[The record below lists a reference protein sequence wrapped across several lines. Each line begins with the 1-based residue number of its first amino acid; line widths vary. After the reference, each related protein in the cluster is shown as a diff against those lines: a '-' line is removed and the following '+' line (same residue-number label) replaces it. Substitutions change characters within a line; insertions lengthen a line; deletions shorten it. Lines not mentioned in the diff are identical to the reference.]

1 MKVDFDQIK
10 RTTDLVRVIESYG
23 ITLKKSGRDYVGL
36 CPFHDDHHPSLR
48 VTPAKGLFR
57 CPSCQATGNVIQ
69 FVAKK
74 EGIGERQAA
83 LKLLTATP
91 GVKPASALPP
101 KTPPAKAAPAMKAG
115 EQEALLQRVVT
126 FYAKTLHKD
135 RAGFEYLKGRNLVDA
150 AMLDVFQVGYCNGT
164 LPNAVAK
171 SGEVVECLK
180 TLGILKAGNREH
192 FHGFATVPIFDE
204 AGTVVGIYGRNVQ
217 PCEPDQRHRYLPGP
231 HRGVFN
237 GIAAKTSQTLFL
249 TESIFDAMA
258 LWQAGFKN
266 VIALYGTGGWTAD
279 HEKLLREHGTTE
291 VYLCLN
297 NDEPGRTAT
306 EQLKGKILPALVK
319 QIHVVQWPEGVKD
332 AADFFLSRPPAD
344 FEALVKTANP
354 GTPAPQS
361 EVTAKA
367 GDEKIEMTP
376 DGFVAS
382 YASRR
387 YEVRAVEHPN
397 PARLRATVK
406 AFSAEGAMGSA
417 TGARFHIDTV
427 DFYLSRSRRTF
438 ISEAARLFRDTADV
452 IEGDVNRLI
461 TQLETYAKERE
472 GKGAQSQVTLVSDTD
487 KVEALKLGRHPDL
500 AGEILRDLERFGLV
514 GELTNKTIGYV
525 AMTSRKMDDPLS
537 LLILSGSGAG
547 KSLLQDT
554 LLKLCPDE
562 DLVKLTSLTGEA
574 LFYMGQDA
582 LKHKVLALE
591 EHAGAQE
598 ADYAIRNLISAKKLV
613 KEATIK
619 DPMTGRLTTMRN
631 VVDGPCAVFKTTT
644 QPEMDAE
651 TKSRFIIT
659 SIDES
664 PEQTKAILEAQRH
677 NHTLDGIR
685 RKKQREQVVQRH
697 HAFQRLLKPVAV
709 VNPFE
714 PLLTYAE
721 NRLLVR
727 RDNPKYLHLILA
739 VTFLYQL
746 QRPVKHDADAGDY
759 IETTLDDIAIAN
771 ELATDLFGQSL
782 GELSRPSRE
791 LLKLIRRMTE
801 EMERKPGVA
810 AEQKVGAGTA
820 CFSRRQI
827 REFTGWSDYQIKIH
841 VKQLEDLEY
850 LLPLSGRRGQC
861 FSYRLAWDGEG
872 LDGERFVLGL
882 TSVEELR
889 QKAKVVGLKNEVVG
903 SKSEVV
909 GPKTKLEGSSRV
921 QVGLAGNRANPCKQ
935 RLETA
940 SEPKLEGFAGKPVP
954 ALPQNGV
961 PNGPPILVTTGGA
974 P

>member
-10 RTTDLVRVIESYG
+10 RTTDIVRVIEGYG
-23 ITLKKSGRDYVGL
+23 IALKKAGRDYVGL

-74 EGIGERQAA
+74 EGTGERQAA

-91 GVKPASALPP
+91 GVKRASQVAA
-101 KTPPAKAAPAMKAG
+101 PPAKAVPTMKAG

-135 RAGFEYLKGRNLVDA
+135 RAGFEYLKSRNLVDA

-180 TLGILKAGNREH
+180 ALGILKAGNREH

-204 AGTVVGIYGRNVQ
+204 AGIVVGIYGRNSQ

-266 VIALYGTGGWTAD
+266 VIALYGTGGWTPD
-279 HEKLLREHGTTE
+279 HEKLLRENGTTE
-291 VYLCLN
+291 IYLCLD
-297 NDEPGRTAT
+297 NDDAGRTTTA
-306 EQLKGKILPALVK
+306 QLKEKLATLVK
-319 QIHVVQWPEGVKD
+319 TVHVVQWPEGVKD
-332 AADFFLSRPPAD
+332 AGDFFLSRAPAD
-344 FEALVKTANP
+344 FESLIKATNP
-354 GTPAPQS
+354 ATPRPQS

-376 DGFVAS
+376 DGFTAG
-382 YASRR
+382 YGSRR

-406 AFSAEGAMGSA
+406 AVSSDAANAG
-417 TGARFHIDTV
+417 RFHIDTV

-487 KVEALKLGRHPDL
+487 KAEALKLGRHLDL
-500 AGEILRDLERFGLV
+500 VGEILRDLERFGLV

-664 PEQTKAILEAQRH
+664 PEQTRAILQAQRH

-791 LLKLIRRMTE
+791 LLKLIRRMVE
-801 EMERKPGVA
+801 EMERKPGIT
-810 AEQKVGAGTA
+810 AEQKMGAGTA

-889 QKAKVVGLKNEVVG
+889 QKAKVVGLLGEQVGPKTEVVG
-903 SKSEVV
+903 Q
-909 GPKTKLEGSSRV
+909 KTKLEGSSRV
-921 QVGLAGNRANPCKQ
+921 QVGLAQNGAKACKQ
-935 RLETA
+935 RPETA
-940 SEPKLEGFAGKPVP
+940 SEAKLEGFAGKLVP
-954 ALPQNGV
+954 ALQRNGV
-961 PNGPPILVTTGGA
+961 PNDPPILVTTGGIQ
-974 P
+974 

>member
-1 MKVDFDQIK
+1 M
-10 RTTDLVRVIESYG
+10 R
-23 ITLKKSGRDYVGL
+23 
-36 CPFHDDHHPSLR
+36 
-48 VTPAKGLFR
+48 PAKV
-57 CPSCQATGNVIQ
+57 S
-69 FVAKK
+69 
-74 EGIGERQAA
+74 
-83 LKLLTATP
+83 
-91 GVKPASALPP
+91 
-101 KTPPAKAAPAMKAG
+101 
-115 EQEALLQRVVT
+115 
-126 FYAKTLHKD
+126 
-135 RAGFEYLKGRNLVDA
+135 
-150 AMLDVFQVGYCNGT
+150 
-164 LPNAVAK
+164 
-171 SGEVVECLK
+171 
-180 TLGILKAGNREH
+180 
-192 FHGFATVPIFDE
+192 
-204 AGTVVGIYGRNVQ
+204 GIYGRNVR
-217 PCEPDQRHRYLPGP
+217 PCEAHERHLYLPGP

-279 HEKLLREHGTTE
+279 HEKLLRENGTTE
-291 VYLCLN
+291 VYLCLD
-297 NDEPGRTAT
+297 NDDAGRAATA
-306 EQLKGKILPALVK
+306 QLKEKLVALVK
-319 QIHVVQWPEGVKD
+319 TVHVIQWPEGVKD
-332 AADFFLSRPPAD
+332 AGDFFLSRAPAD
-344 FEALVKTANP
+344 FEALLAAANP
-354 GTPAPQS
+354 KTPPPQS

-376 DGFVAS
+376 DGFIAG
-382 YASRR
+382 YGSRR

-406 AFSAEGAMGSA
+406 AVSSDAANVG
-417 TGARFHIDTV
+417 RFHIDTV

-438 ISEAARLFRDTADV
+438 ISEAARLFRDTVDV
-452 IEGDVNRLI
+452 VEGDVNRLI

-472 GKGAQSQVTLVSDTD
+472 GKGPNPVQLISEAD
-487 KVEALKLGRHPDL
+487 KSEALKLGRHPDL
-500 AGEILRDLERFGLV
+500 VGEILRDLERFGLV
-514 GELTNKTIGYV
+514 GEATNKTIGYL

-554 LLKLCPDE
+554 LLRLCPEE

-598 ADYAIRNLISAKKLV
+598 ADYAIRNLISAKTLV

-664 PEQTKAILEAQRH
+664 PEQTRAILEAQRH
-677 NHTLDGIR
+677 NHTLEGIR
-685 RKKQREQVVQRH
+685 RKKQREQIEQRH
-697 HAFQRLLKPVAV
+697 HAFQRLLKPVTV
-709 VNPFE
+709 VNPYE

-791 LLKLIRRMTE
+791 LLKLIRRMVE
-801 EMERKPGVA
+801 GLQ
-810 AEQKVGAGTA
+810 QKKLPPE
-820 CFSRRQI
+820 FSRRQI

-882 TSVEELR
+882 ISVEELR
-889 QKAKVVGLKNEVVG
+889 QKAKVVGLFGEQVG
-903 SKSEVV
+903 SKSGVV

-921 QVGLAGNRANPCKQ
+921 QVGLVGNSPKAGKQ
-935 RLETA
+935 RPEPA
-940 SEPKLEGFAGKPVP
+940 SGPKLEGFAGEHIP
-954 ALPQNGV
+954 ALQRNGV
-961 PNGPPILVTTGGA
+961 PNGPRILVATGGV

>member
-10 RTTDLVRVIESYG
+10 RTTDLVRVIEGYG
-23 ITLKKSGRDYVGL
+23 IALKKAGRDYVGL

-48 VTPAKGLFR
+48 VTSAKGLFR
-57 CPSCQATGNVIQ
+57 CPSCQVTGNVIQ

-74 EGIGERQAA
+74 EGISERQAA

-91 GVKPASALPP
+91 GVKRASQVTA
-101 KTPPAKAAPAMKAG
+101 PPAKAAPVMKPG

-135 RAGFEYLKGRNLVDA
+135 RAGFEYLKSRNLVDA

-180 TLGILKAGNREH
+180 ALGILKAGNREH
-192 FHGFATVPIFDE
+192 FHGFVTVPIFDG
-204 AGTVVGIYGRNVQ
+204 AGTVVGVYGRNIR
-217 PCEPDQRHRYLPGP
+217 PCEQHERHLYLPGP

-237 GIAAKTSQTLFL
+237 GIAARTSQTLFL

-279 HEKLLREHGTTE
+279 HEKLLRDHGTTE
-291 VYLCLN
+291 VYLCLD
-297 NDEPGRTAT
+297 NDPSGQEAT
-306 EQLKGKILPALVK
+306 KRLRNEILPALVK

-332 AADFFLSRPPAD
+332 AGDFFLSRTPAD
-344 FEALVKTANP
+344 FESLIKATNP
-354 GTPAPQS
+354 ATPPPQS
-361 EVTAKA
+361 ELTAKA

-376 DGFVAS
+376 DGFVAG
-382 YASRR
+382 YGSRR

-406 AFSAEGAMGSA
+406 AVSNDAANAG
-417 TGARFHIDTV
+417 RFHIDTV

-461 TQLETYAKERE
+461 TQLETYVKDRD
-472 GKGAQSQVTLVSDTD
+472 GKGAQSQVQLITEAD
-487 KVEALKLGRHPDL
+487 KSEALKLGRHPDL
-500 AGEILRDLERFGLV
+500 VGEILRDLERFGLV
-514 GELTNKTIGYV
+514 GELTNKLIGYV

-582 LKHKVLALE
+582 LRNKVLALE

-677 NHTLDGIR
+677 NHTLEGIR

-697 HAFQRLLKPVAV
+697 HAFQRLLKPVTV

-791 LLKLIRRMTE
+791 LLKLIRRMVE
-801 EMERKPGVA
+801 EMERKSGNGDG
-810 AEQKVGAGTA
+810 QTVGAGTA
-820 CFSRRQI
+820 CFSRRQV

-889 QKAKVVGLKNEVVG
+889 QKAKVVGLSSEQVGPKTEVVG
-903 SKSEVV
+903 Q
-909 GPKTKLEGSSRV
+909 KTKLEGSSRV
-921 QVGLAGNRANPCKQ
+921 QVGLAQNLGKGRQQ
-935 RLETA
+935 RPEPA
-940 SEPKLEGFAGKPVP
+940 SGPKLEGFAGEPVP
-954 ALPQNGV
+954 ALQRNGA
-961 PNGPPILVTTGGA
+961 PNGPRILVTTGGV

>member
-1 MKVDFDQIK
+1 
-10 RTTDLVRVIESYG
+10 VRVIEGYG

-91 GVKPASALPP
+91 GVKRASQVAA
-101 KTPPAKAAPAMKAG
+101 PPAKAVPTMKPG

-135 RAGFEYLKGRNLVDA
+135 RAGFEYLKSRNLVDA

-279 HEKLLREHGTTE
+279 HEKLLREHGATE

-297 NDEPGRTAT
+297 NDEAGGACTQR
-306 EQLKGKILPALVK
+306 LKEKLSSLVK

-332 AADFFLSRPPAD
+332 AADFFLSRAPAD

-367 GDEKIEMTP
+367 GDEKIEMTA
-376 DGFVAS
+376 DGFTAG
-382 YASRR
+382 YGSRR

-438 ISEAARLFRDTADV
+438 ISEAARLFRDMADV

-472 GKGAQSQVTLVSDTD
+472 GKGAQSQVQLITDTD
-487 KVEALKLGRHPDL
+487 KAEAMKLGRHPDL
-500 AGEILRDLERFGLV
+500 VGEILRDLERFGLV
-514 GELTNKTIGYV
+514 GETTNKTIGYV

-791 LLKLIRRMTE
+791 LLKLIRRLVE
-801 EMERKPGVA
+801 EMERKPGST

-820 CFSRRQI
+820 MASGAAAFSRRQI

-889 QKAKVVGLKNEVVG
+889 QKAKVVGLLGEQVG
-903 SKSEVV
+903 PKTEVV

-921 QVGLAGNRANPCKQ
+921 QVGLAQNGANACKQ
-935 RLETA
+935 RLKPA
-940 SEPKLEGFAGKPVP
+940 SEPKLEGFAGKHVPVLQQKDP
-954 ALPQNGV
+954 LILV
-961 PNGPPILVTTGGA
+961 PDGPHVLVTTGGV

>member
-1 MKVDFDQIK
+1 
-10 RTTDLVRVIESYG
+10 
-23 ITLKKSGRDYVGL
+23 
-36 CPFHDDHHPSLR
+36 
-48 VTPAKGLFR
+48 
-57 CPSCQATGNVIQ
+57 
-69 FVAKK
+69 
-74 EGIGERQAA
+74 
-83 LKLLTATP
+83 
-91 GVKPASALPP
+91 
-101 KTPPAKAAPAMKAG
+101 
-115 EQEALLQRVVT
+115 
-126 FYAKTLHKD
+126 
-135 RAGFEYLKGRNLVDA
+135 
-150 AMLDVFQVGYCNGT
+150 
-164 LPNAVAK
+164 
-171 SGEVVECLK
+171 
-180 TLGILKAGNREH
+180 
-192 FHGFATVPIFDE
+192 
-204 AGTVVGIYGRNVQ
+204 
-217 PCEPDQRHRYLPGP
+217 
-231 HRGVFN
+231 
-237 GIAAKTSQTLFL
+237 
-249 TESIFDAMA
+249 
-258 LWQAGFKN
+258 
-266 VIALYGTGGWTAD
+266 
-279 HEKLLREHGTTE
+279 
-291 VYLCLN
+291 
-297 NDEPGRTAT
+297 
-306 EQLKGKILPALVK
+306 
-319 QIHVVQWPEGVKD
+319 
-332 AADFFLSRPPAD
+332 
-344 FEALVKTANP
+344 
-354 GTPAPQS
+354 
-361 EVTAKA
+361 
-367 GDEKIEMTP
+367 
-376 DGFVAS
+376 
-382 YASRR
+382 
-387 YEVRAVEHPN
+387 
-397 PARLRATVK
+397 
-406 AFSAEGAMGSA
+406 
-417 TGARFHIDTV
+417 
-427 DFYLSRSRRTF
+427 
-438 ISEAARLFRDTADV
+438 
-452 IEGDVNRLI
+452 
-461 TQLETYAKERE
+461 
-472 GKGAQSQVTLVSDTD
+472 
-487 KVEALKLGRHPDL
+487 
-500 AGEILRDLERFGLV
+500 
-514 GELTNKTIGYV
+514 
-525 AMTSRKMDDPLS
+525 
-537 LLILSGSGAG
+537 
-547 KSLLQDT
+547 LQDT

-801 EMERKPGVA
+801 EMERKPGSA

-889 QKAKVVGLKNEVVG
+889 RKAKVVGLFGEQVGLKNEVVG
-903 SKSEVV
+903 S
-909 GPKTKLEGSSRV
+909 KTKLEGSSRV
-921 QVGLAGNRANPCKQ
+921 QVGLAGNRGNPCKHDGK
-935 RLETA
+935 EA
-940 SEPKLEGFAGKPVP
+940 SGPKLEGFTGEPVP
-954 ALPQNGV
+954 TLHQNGV
-961 PNGPPILVTTGGA
+961 PNDAHILVTTGGSQ
-974 P
+974 

>member
-10 RTTDLVRVIESYG
+10 ATTDIVRVVESYG

-91 GVKPASALPP
+91 GVTTASALTTKAAVP
-101 KTPPAKAAPAMKAG
+101 KAAPAMKAG

-135 RAGFEYLKGRNLVDA
+135 RAGFEYLKSRNLVDA

-180 TLGILKAGNREH
+180 ALGILKAGNREH
-192 FHGFATVPIFDE
+192 FHGFVTVPIFDE
-204 AGTVVGIYGRNVQ
+204 AGTVVGIYGRNIQ

-237 GIAAKTSQTLFL
+237 GIAAKTSQTLFI

-332 AADFFLSRPPAD
+332 AADFFLSCTPAD
-344 FEALVKTANP
+344 FESLIKAADPK
-354 GTPAPQS
+354 TPAPQQS

-367 GDEKIEMTP
+367 GEEKIEMTP
-376 DGFVAS
+376 DGFIAS
-382 YASRR
+382 YGSRR

-406 AFSAEGAMGSA
+406 ALSSDAANAG
-417 TGARFHIDTV
+417 RFHIDTV

-438 ISEAARLFRDTADV
+438 ISEAARLFRDTVDV

-461 TQLETYAKERE
+461 AQLETYAKERE
-472 GKGAQSQVTLVSDTD
+472 GKGASPVQLITEANKS
-487 KVEALKLGRHPDL
+487 EALELGRHADL
-500 AGEILRDLERFGLV
+500 VGEILRDLERFGLV
-514 GELTNKTIGYV
+514 GELTNKVIGYL

-664 PEQTKAILEAQRH
+664 PEQTRAILEAQRH
-677 NHTLDGIR
+677 NHTLEGIR
-685 RKKQREQVVQRH
+685 RKKQREHIVQRH
-697 HAFQRLLKPVAV
+697 HAFQRLLKPVTV

-791 LLKLIRRMTE
+791 LLKLIRRMVE
-801 EMERKPGVA
+801 EMDRKPGNGDGSGA
-810 AEQKVGAGTA
+810 AA
-820 CFSRRQI
+820 FSRRQV

-889 QKAKVVGLKNEVVG
+889 QKAKVVGLSSEQVG

-909 GPKTKLEGSSRV
+909 GQKTKLEGSSRV
-921 QVGLAGNRANPCKQ
+921 QVGLAENSAKAGKQ

-940 SEPKLEGFAGKPVP
+940 SGPKLEGFAGEHIP
-954 ALPQNGV
+954 ALRRNGS
-961 PNGPPILVTTGGA
+961 PNDARILVPTGGGQ
-974 P
+974 

>member
-10 RTTDLVRVIESYG
+10 RTTDIVRVIEGYG
-23 ITLKKSGRDYVGL
+23 IALKKSGRDYVGL

-91 GVKPASALPP
+91 GVRRASQVTA
-101 KTPPAKAAPAMKAG
+101 PPAKAAPTMKAG

-126 FYAKTLHKD
+126 FYVKTLHKD
-135 RAGFEYLKGRNLVDA
+135 RAGFEYLKSRNLVDA

-192 FHGFATVPIFDE
+192 FHGFVTVPIFDE
-204 AGTVVGIYGRNVQ
+204 TGKVSGIYGRNVR
-217 PCEPDQRHRYLPGP
+217 PCEAHERHLYLPGP

-237 GIAAKTSQTLFL
+237 GIAARTSQTLFI

-266 VIALYGTGGWTAD
+266 VIALYGTGGWTPD
-279 HEKLLREHGTTE
+279 HEKLLREHGTTD
-291 VYLCLN
+291 VYLCLD
-297 NDEPGRTAT
+297 NDDAGRATT
-306 EQLKGKILPALVK
+306 EQLKEKILPALVK
-319 QIHVVQWPEGVKD
+319 HVHVIQWPEGVKD
-332 AADFFLSRPPAD
+332 AGDFFLSRAPKD
-344 FEALVKTANP
+344 FEALLSAANP
-354 GTPAPQS
+354 KSGAGPACPQQS

-367 GDEKIEMTP
+367 GEEKIEMTP
-376 DGFVAS
+376 DGFMAG
-382 YASRR
+382 YGSRR

-397 PARLRATVK
+397 AARLRATVK
-406 AFSAEGAMGSA
+406 AVSSDAANAG
-417 TGARFHIDTV
+417 RFHIDTV

-438 ISEAARLFRDTADV
+438 ISEAARLFRDTVDV

-487 KVEALKLGRHPDL
+487 KAEALKLGRHPDL
-500 AGEILRDLERFGLV
+500 VGEILRDLERFGLV

-591 EHAGAQE
+591 EHAGAAE

-664 PEQTKAILEAQRH
+664 PEQTRAILEAQRH

-685 RKKQREQVVQRH
+685 RKKQREQVEQRH
-697 HAFQRLLKPVAV
+697 HAFQRLLKPVTV
-709 VNPFE
+709 VNPYE

-791 LLKLIRRMTE
+791 LLKLIRRMVE
-801 EMERKPGVA
+801 EMERKPGNGDGQTMASGA
-810 AEQKVGAGTA
+810 AA
-820 CFSRRQI
+820 FSRRQV

-889 QKAKVVGLKNEVVG
+889 QKAKVVGL
-903 SKSEVV
+903 SSEQV
-909 GPKTKLEGSSRV
+909 GPKTEVVGQKIKLEGSSGV
-921 QVGLAGNRANPCKQ
+921 QVGLAQNGAKACKQ

-940 SEPKLEGFAGKPVP
+940 FGPKLEGFAGKPVP
-954 ALPQNGV
+954 AMQRNGV
-961 PNGPPILVTTGGA
+961 PNDLHILVTTGGVQ
-974 P
+974 

>member
-1 MKVDFDQIK
+1 M
-10 RTTDLVRVIESYG
+10 
-23 ITLKKSGRDYVGL
+23 
-36 CPFHDDHHPSLR
+36 
-48 VTPAKGLFR
+48 TPAKGLFR

-91 GVKPASALPP
+91 GVKRASQVA
-101 KTPPAKAAPAMKAG
+101 TPPAKAVPTMKPG

-135 RAGFEYLKGRNLVDA
+135 RAGFEYLKSRNLVDA

-180 TLGILKAGNREH
+180 ALGILKAGNREH
-192 FHGFATVPIFDE
+192 FHGFVTVPIFDE

-237 GIAAKTSQTLFL
+237 GIAAKTCQTLFL

-266 VIALYGTGGWTAD
+266 VIALYGTGGWTAE
-279 HEKLLREHGTTE
+279 HEKLLREHGATE

-319 QIHVVQWPEGVKD
+319 QIHVVQWAEGVKD
-332 AADFFLSRPPAD
+332 AGDFFLSRYPAD

-354 GTPAPQS
+354 ATPPPQS

-367 GDEKIEMTP
+367 GDEKIEMTA
-376 DGFVAS
+376 DGFTAS
-382 YASRR
+382 YGSRR

-406 AFSAEGAMGSA
+406 AVSSDAANAG
-417 TGARFHIDTV
+417 RFHIDTV

-500 AGEILRDLERFGLV
+500 VGEILRDLERFGLV

-664 PEQTKAILEAQRH
+664 PEQTRAILEAQRH

-697 HAFQRLLKPVAV
+697 YAFQRLLKPVAV
-709 VNPFE
+709 VNP
-714 PLLTYAE
+714 
-721 NRLLVR
+721 
-727 RDNPKYLHLILA
+727 
-739 VTFLYQL
+739 
-746 QRPVKHDADAGDY
+746 
-759 IETTLDDIAIAN
+759 
-771 ELATDLFGQSL
+771 
-782 GELSRPSRE
+782 
-791 LLKLIRRMTE
+791 
-801 EMERKPGVA
+801 
-810 AEQKVGAGTA
+810 
-820 CFSRRQI
+820 
-827 REFTGWSDYQIKIH
+827 
-841 VKQLEDLEY
+841 
-850 LLPLSGRRGQC
+850 
-861 FSYRLAWDGEG
+861 
-872 LDGERFVLGL
+872 
-882 TSVEELR
+882 
-889 QKAKVVGLKNEVVG
+889 
-903 SKSEVV
+903 
-909 GPKTKLEGSSRV
+909 SSR
-921 QVGLAGNRANPCKQ
+921 C
-935 RLETA
+935 
-940 SEPKLEGFAGKPVP
+940 
-954 ALPQNGV
+954 
-961 PNGPPILVTTGGA
+961 
-974 P
+974 

>member
-1 MKVDFDQIK
+1 
-10 RTTDLVRVIESYG
+10 
-23 ITLKKSGRDYVGL
+23 
-36 CPFHDDHHPSLR
+36 
-48 VTPAKGLFR
+48 
-57 CPSCQATGNVIQ
+57 
-69 FVAKK
+69 
-74 EGIGERQAA
+74 
-83 LKLLTATP
+83 
-91 GVKPASALPP
+91 
-101 KTPPAKAAPAMKAG
+101 
-115 EQEALLQRVVT
+115 
-126 FYAKTLHKD
+126 
-135 RAGFEYLKGRNLVDA
+135 
-150 AMLDVFQVGYCNGT
+150 
-164 LPNAVAK
+164 
-171 SGEVVECLK
+171 
-180 TLGILKAGNREH
+180 
-192 FHGFATVPIFDE
+192 
-204 AGTVVGIYGRNVQ
+204 
-217 PCEPDQRHRYLPGP
+217 
-231 HRGVFN
+231 
-237 GIAAKTSQTLFL
+237 
-249 TESIFDAMA
+249 MA

-279 HEKLLREHGTTE
+279 HEKLLREHGATE

-297 NDEPGRTAT
+297 NDGPGRAAT
-306 EQLKGKILPALVK
+306 EQLKGKLLAEGHQALVK
-319 QIHVVQWPEGVKD
+319 QIHVVQWPEGVND
-332 AADFFLSRPPAD
+332 AADFFLSRTPAE
-344 FEALVKTANP
+344 FETLVKTANP
-354 GTPAPQS
+354 ATPPPQS
-361 EVTAKA
+361 EITAKA

-376 DGFVAS
+376 DGFVAG
-382 YASRR
+382 YGSRR

-406 AFSAEGAMGSA
+406 AVSSDAANAG
-417 TGARFHIDTV
+417 RFHIDTV

-461 TQLETYAKERE
+461 TQLEIYAKERE

-500 AGEILRDLERFGLV
+500 VGEILRDLERFGLV

-709 VNPFE
+709 VNPYE

-801 EMERKPGVA
+801 EMERKPGST

-889 QKAKVVGLKNEVVG
+889 QKAKVVGLFGEQVGPKTEVVG
-903 SKSEVV
+903 Q
-909 GPKTKLEGSSRV
+909 KTKLEGSSRV
-921 QVGLAGNRANPCKQ
+921 QVGLAQNGAKACKQ
-935 RLETA
+935 RPETA
-940 SEPKLEGFAGKPVP
+940 SEPKLEGFSGKPVP
-954 ALPQNGV
+954 ALQRNGV
-961 PNGPPILVTTGGA
+961 PNDPPILVTTGGA

>member
-1 MKVDFDQIK
+1 MNVDFDQIK
-10 RTTDLVRVIESYG
+10 ATTDIVRVIEGYG

-91 GVKPASALPP
+91 GVKRASQVA
-101 KTPPAKAAPAMKAG
+101 TPPAKAAPAMKAG

-135 RAGFEYLKGRNLVDA
+135 RTGFEYLKSRNLVDA

-180 TLGILKAGNREH
+180 TLGILKGGNREH
-192 FHGFATVPIFDE
+192 FHGFVTVPIFDE
-204 AGTVVGIYGRNVQ
+204 TGKVSGIYGRQAGPAPNAAS
-217 PCEPDQRHRYLPGP
+217 PRHLYLPGP
-231 HRGVFN
+231 HCGVFN

-279 HEKLLREHGTTE
+279 HEKLLREHG
-291 VYLCLN
+291 
-297 NDEPGRTAT
+297 AT
-306 EQLKGKILPALVK
+306 EIYLGLDNDDAGRATTAQLKEKLTALVK
-319 QIHVVQWPEGVKD
+319 HIHVIQWPEGVKD
-332 AADFFLSRPPAD
+332 AGDFFLSRTPAD
-344 FEALVKTANP
+344 FEALIKTANP
-354 GTPAPQS
+354 ATPPPQS

-367 GDEKIEMTP
+367 GDEKIEMTA
-376 DGFVAS
+376 DGFTAG
-382 YASRR
+382 YGSRR

-406 AFSAEGAMGSA
+406 AVSSDAANAG
-417 TGARFHIDTV
+417 RFHIDTV

-438 ISEAARLFRDTADV
+438 ISEAARLFRDTVDV

-461 TQLETYAKERE
+461 AQLETYAKERE

-697 HAFQRLLKPVAV
+697 HAFQRLLKPVTV
-709 VNPFE
+709 VNPYE

-791 LLKLIRRMTE
+791 LLKLIRRMVE
-801 EMERKPGVA
+801 EMERKPGNGDGQTA
-810 AEQKVGAGTA
+810 GAGTA
-820 CFSRRQI
+820 AFSRRQV

-850 LLPLSGRRGQC
+850 LLPLTGRRGQC

-889 QKAKVVGLKNEVVG
+889 QKAKVVGLFGEQVGLKTEVVG
-903 SKSEVV
+903 Q
-909 GPKTKLEGSSRV
+909 KTKLEGSSRV
-921 QVGLAGNRANPCKQ
+921 QVGLAQNGAKAGKQ
-935 RLETA
+935 GLETA
-940 SEPKLEGFAGKPVP
+940 SGPKLEGFAGEPVP
-954 ALPQNGV
+954 ALQRNGV
-961 PNGPPILVTTGGA
+961 PNGPRILVTTGGVQ
-974 P
+974 